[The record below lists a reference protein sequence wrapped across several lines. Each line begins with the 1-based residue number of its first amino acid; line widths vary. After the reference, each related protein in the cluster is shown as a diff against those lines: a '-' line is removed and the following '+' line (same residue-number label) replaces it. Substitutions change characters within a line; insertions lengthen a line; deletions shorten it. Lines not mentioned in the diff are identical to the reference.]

1 MLCEEFFRNRIIK
14 IGVLYCLSAI
24 ASQQICKRHRSGALV
39 CVFCMV
45 SHLVDVGLCKR
56 KRCENGGTCLGN
68 NDGSIYK
75 CLCPSGF
82 IGEGCSMS
90 KLIPYLRNNFR

>member
-1 MLCEEFFRNRIIK
+1 MCMHD
-14 IGVLYCLSAI
+14 LSI
-24 ASQQICKRHRSGALV
+24 ALV
-39 CVFCMV
+39 YVFCMV
-45 SHLVDVGLCKR
+45 SHLVDVGLCKT

-82 IGEGCSMS
+82 FGEDCSMS
-90 KLIPYLRNNFR
+90 KLIPYMRTTLRYW